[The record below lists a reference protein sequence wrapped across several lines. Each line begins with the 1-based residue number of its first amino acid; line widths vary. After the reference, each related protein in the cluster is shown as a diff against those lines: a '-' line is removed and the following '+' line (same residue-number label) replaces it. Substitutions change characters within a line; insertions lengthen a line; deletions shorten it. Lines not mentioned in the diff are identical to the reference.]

1 MGAGSL
7 IRITLWKQRG
17 KESLKWGKDTG
28 TQFAILH
35 MTARIIYDPSTG
47 I

>member
-7 IRITLWKQRG
+7 IRITPWKQRG
-17 KESLKWGKDTG
+17 KESLKWGKDTV

-35 MTARIIYDPSTG
+35 MTARIIYGPSTG
-47 I
+47 V